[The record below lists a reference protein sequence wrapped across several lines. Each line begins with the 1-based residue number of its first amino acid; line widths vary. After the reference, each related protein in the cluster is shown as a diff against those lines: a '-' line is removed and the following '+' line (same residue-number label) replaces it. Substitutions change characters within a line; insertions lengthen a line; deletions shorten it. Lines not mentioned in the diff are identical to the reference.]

1 MTSSKRVLVVDD
13 YSTMRRILRNLLT
26 QLGFTDI
33 EEAQDGSSALEKL
46 RTGKPVDVIISDWN
60 MQPVSGLQLL
70 QQVRADQKLARL
82 PFVMVTAESSSE
94 NVVAA
99 KKAGVSNYIIKPF
112 NAQTLKSKLEAVG
125 I

>member
-60 MQPVSGLQLL
+60 MQPVSGLELL
-70 QQVRADQKLARL
+70 QQVRADQKLAKL

>member
-1 MTSSKRVLVVDD
+1 MSASKRVLVVDD

-46 RTGKPVDVIISDWN
+46 RNSKPVDVIISDWN

-70 QQVRADQKLARL
+70 QQVRADQKFAKL